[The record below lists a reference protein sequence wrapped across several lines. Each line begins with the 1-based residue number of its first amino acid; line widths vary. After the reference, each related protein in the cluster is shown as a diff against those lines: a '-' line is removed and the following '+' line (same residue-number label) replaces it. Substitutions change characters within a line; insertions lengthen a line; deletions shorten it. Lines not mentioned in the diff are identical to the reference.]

1 MTDQRTRTGVD
12 QVVTDDR
19 GAGRL
24 PGRPWSAF
32 GPATASALMVL
43 FLGLAIFTQAAIDR
57 SWTRRK
63 VERLLYLP
71 KSEHLRLVSLG
82 FDEVAADYY
91 WLRTIGYFG
100 GHYMA
105 DKRYPWL
112 AHILQLVTDLDPRFS
127 IVYYFGGIV
136 LAMEAHQV
144 DESNALLAKGMRHLP
159 DNWKFPFFIGFNYFF
174 FKGDFLAASDYIEQA
189 ARLPGHPGYLP
200 RLAATLK
207 ARTGNVGD
215 AIVFLET
222 TLQTVDDDN
231 VRQALREKIDDLRAG
246 RMTDALE
253 TVVRMQK

>member
-24 PGRPWSAF
+24 PGRPWWAF

-43 FLGLAIFTQAAIDR
+43 FLGLAVFTQAAIDR
-57 SWTRRK
+57 TWTRRK

-71 KSEHLRLVSLG
+71 KSEHLRLLTLG
-82 FDEVAADYY
+82 FDEVAADYF

-100 GHYMA
+100 GQYMA

-159 DNWKFPFFIGFNYFF
+159 DNWKFPFFIGFNHFF
-174 FKGDFLAASDYIEQA
+174 FKGDFLAASGYIEQA
-189 ARLPGHPGYLP
+189 ARLPGIPGTSRDLP
-200 RLAATLK
+200 PRSRPAPGMSGTPSSSWK
-207 ARTGNVGD
+207 PRCRRSMTRTCARPCGRRS
-215 AIVFLET
+215 T
-222 TLQTVDDDN
+222 TCG
-231 VRQALREKIDDLRAG
+231 RAG
-246 RMTDALE
+246 
-253 TVVRMQK
+253 

>member
-1 MTDQRTRTGVD
+1 M
-12 QVVTDDR
+12 
-19 GAGRL
+19 AI
-24 PGRPWSAF
+24 
-32 GPATASALMVL
+32 
-43 FLGLAIFTQAAIDR
+43 FLSLAIATQVTIDR
-57 SWTRRK
+57 TWTRRK

-71 KSEHLRLVSLG
+71 KSGQIKLAALG

-136 LAMEAHQV
+136 LAMEARQV
-144 DESNALLAKGMRHLP
+144 DESNALLAKGMRNIP
-159 DNWKFPFFIGFNYFF
+159 SNWKFPFFLGFNHFF
-174 FKGDFLAASDYIEQA
+174 FKGDFLTASGYIEKA
-189 ARLPGHPGYLP
+189 VLLPGRPDYLP

-207 ARTGNVGD
+207 ARAGNVGD

-222 TLQTVDDDN
+222 TLQSVEDEN
-231 VRQALREKIDDLRAG
+231 VRRALQEKIDDLRAG
-246 RMTDALE
+246 RLTDGLE
-253 TVVRMQK
+253 TVMRMEK